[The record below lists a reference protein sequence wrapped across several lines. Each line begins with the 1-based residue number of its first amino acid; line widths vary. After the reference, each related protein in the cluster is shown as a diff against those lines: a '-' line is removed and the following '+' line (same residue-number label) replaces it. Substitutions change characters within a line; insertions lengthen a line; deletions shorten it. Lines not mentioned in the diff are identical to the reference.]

1 MKKLVILI
9 ALILLLDL
17 TEQYSKDVFGVIY
30 IHLYLEEGPAEETK
44 TRQRT
49 QIDQKERQERKTI

>member
-49 QIDQKERQERKTI
+49 